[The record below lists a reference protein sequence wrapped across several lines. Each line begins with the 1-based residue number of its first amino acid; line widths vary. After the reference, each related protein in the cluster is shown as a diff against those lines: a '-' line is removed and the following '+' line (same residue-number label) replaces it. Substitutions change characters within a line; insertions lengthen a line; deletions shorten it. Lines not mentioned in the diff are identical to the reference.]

1 MGLILYFSYSQVLD
15 LVKKE
20 MHPETHQK
28 KRSLL
33 KKMKRRKTR
42 DLHVSHINK
51 RRNKRKRRMK
61 AR

>member
-1 MGLILYFSYSQVLD
+1 MLD

-51 RRNKRKRRMK
+51 RRNKRRNKRKRRMK